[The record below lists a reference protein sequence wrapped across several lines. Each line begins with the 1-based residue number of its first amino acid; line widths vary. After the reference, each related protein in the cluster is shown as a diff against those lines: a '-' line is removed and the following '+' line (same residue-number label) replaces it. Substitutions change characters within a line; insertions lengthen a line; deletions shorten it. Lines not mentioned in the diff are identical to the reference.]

1 MNRTILKSDRKKLIL
16 LGVIALAV
24 VLLFLFQGLNK
35 NNWDYNISKRVPKV
49 IAIII
54 TGGAIAYS
62 SMIFQTVTNNRILT
76 PSVLGLDS
84 LYGFVQTLSV
94 FIFGTSSVVMLN
106 HKVNFGV
113 SVLCM
118 IFASLILYKFM
129 FKKSNNIYFLLL
141 VGTVLG
147 TLFKTLSTFM
157 QVLIDPNEFEA
168 LQTSLY
174 ASFNNV
180 NTDILFITIVI
191 VLLIFAF
198 MYDDIK
204 KLDVL
209 LLGRENAINL
219 GINYDKLSKKILVV
233 VAILVSVSTALVGPI
248 TFLGILIVNL
258 SYEFFS
264 TYKHSVLIAGASLM
278 GVIALVGGQFIVERI
293 LNYTS
298 TVSII
303 INFIGGAYFLYLL
316 LKENK

>member
-1 MNRTILKSDRKKLIL
+1 MNRTISKSDRKKLIL

-94 FIFGTSSVVMLN
+94 FIFGTSSIVMLN

-157 QVLIDPNEFEA
+157 QVLINPNEFEA

-219 GINYDKLSKKILVV
+219 GINYDKLSKKILMV

>member
-1 MNRTILKSDRKKLIL
+1 MNRAILKSDRKKLIL
-16 LGVIALAV
+16 LGIVAIAV
-24 VLLFLFQGLNK
+24 VLLFLFQGLNN

-94 FIFGTSSVVMLN
+94 FVFGTSSIVMLN
-106 HKVNFGV
+106 HKVNFGI

-118 IFASLILYKFM
+118 IFASLILYRFM
-129 FKKSNNIYFLLL
+129 FKKSTNIYFLLL

-157 QVLIDPNEFEA
+157 QVLIDPNEFET

-180 NTDILFITIVI
+180 NTDILFISIVI
-191 VLLIFAF
+191 VLLVFAF

-219 GINYDKLSKKILVV
+219 GVNYDKLSKKILVV
-233 VAILVSVSTALVGPI
+233 VSILVSVSTALVGPI
-248 TFLGILIVNL
+248 TFLGILVVNL
-258 SYEFFS
+258 SYELFT
-264 TYKHSVLIAGASLM
+264 TYKHSVLISGASLI
-278 GVIALVGGQFIVERI
+278 GVIALVGGQFVVERI

-303 INFIGGAYFLYLL
+303 INFIGGTYFLYLL